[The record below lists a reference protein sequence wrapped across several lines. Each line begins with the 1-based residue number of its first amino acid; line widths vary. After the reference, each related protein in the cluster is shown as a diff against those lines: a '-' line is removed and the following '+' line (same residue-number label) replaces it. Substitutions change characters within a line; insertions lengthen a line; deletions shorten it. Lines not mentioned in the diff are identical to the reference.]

1 MDKIERQERKKTVSI
16 EENDFL
22 SHNSCLRRKI
32 VLSTV
37 PLGPRTG
44 GCQNRT
50 NSSDWNPKKKNWGNH
65 AFF

>member
-22 SHNSCLRRKI
+22 SHNSCLRHKI
-32 VLSTV
+32 VLST
-37 PLGPRTG
+37 GPRTG

-50 NSSDWNPKKKNWGNH
+50 NSSNWD
-65 AFF
+65 